1 MSALTKIVVFLNNSV
16 DFLGEKRRF
25 PLLQIKV
32 HVLAEELLVMT
43 DWKQIGFPWIRNKDV
58 HFINGLP

>member
-1 MSALTKIVVFLNNSV
+1 MSALTKIVVFLNNTV

-43 DWKQIGFPWIRNKDV
+43 D
-58 HFINGLP
+58 